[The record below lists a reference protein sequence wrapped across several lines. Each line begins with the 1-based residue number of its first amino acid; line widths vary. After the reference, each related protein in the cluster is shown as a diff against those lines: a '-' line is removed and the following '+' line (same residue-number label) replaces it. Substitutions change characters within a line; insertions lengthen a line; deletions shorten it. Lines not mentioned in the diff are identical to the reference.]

1 MNSVDQDHRSFK
13 IASAFLCVL
22 TALAAGFAIWVLI
35 SSSLFPDILS
45 YLFAGIIA
53 VAAILL
59 ICMQFFLTVT
69 KQTRIWITL
78 LNAIVMIVVICGSL
92 WVQAKTTPASSDSSQ
107 QTSSPSTT
115 QTSSQ
120 QTSSQAASSQTSTQQ
135 PAEGTA
141 PAESTIPASDNPE
154 AQPDPNAVNEQ
165 VEVQEQI
172 VPEAD
177 PNPADPG
184 YVDDGSGYGV

>member
-22 TALAAGFAIWVLI
+22 TALSAGFAIWVLI
-35 SSSLFPDILS
+35 SSSLFPDILTC
-45 YLFAGIIA
+45 LFAGIIA

-59 ICMQFFLTVT
+59 ICMQFFLTAT

-78 LNAIVMIVVICGSL
+78 LNAIVMIVLICGSL
-92 WVQAKTTPASSDSSQ
+92 WVQAKIMPANSDSSQ
-107 QTSSPSTT
+107 QTSS

-120 QTSSQAASSQTSTQQ
+120 QTSSQAASSQASSQQ
-135 PAEGTA
+135 PAEGTV
-141 PAESTIPASDNPE
+141 PAESTAPAPDNPE

>member
-1 MNSVDQDHRSFK
+1 MNSVDQDHRSFT

-35 SSSLFPDILS
+35 SSSLFSDILTC
-45 YLFAGIIA
+45 LFAGIIA

-59 ICMQFFLTVT
+59 ICMQFFLTAT

-78 LNAIVMIVVICGSL
+78 LNAVVMIVLICGSL
-92 WVQAKTTPASSDSSQ
+92 WVQAKTMPADSDSSQ
-107 QTSSPSTT
+107 QTSS

-120 QTSSQAASSQTSTQQ
+120 QTSSQAASSQQ
-135 PAEGTA
+135 PADGTV
-141 PAESTIPASDNPE
+141 PAESTAPAPDNPE